1 MASIKVKLRAS
12 TDVHKEGTL
21 YYQVIHERVVRQ
33 IKTDYHICSIN
44 WNQKSEKIIDSAG
57 TEIRRE
63 ELRLIR
69 DKINWDVRKLKI
81 LVASLDSKDET
92 YTADD
97 VVALFREASEEKNT
111 VFEYIHKK
119 ILYLKRLGKIRTSE
133 THQSTL
139 NSFMRFRENQDLSFD
154 HMDAELMELYEAYL
168 KNRKIKRNSSSF
180 YMRILHT
187 VYNQAVEEGLT
198 TQKEPFKR
206 VYTGID
212 KTVKRAISMKELK
225 RIKELDLSGNKKL
238 DYARDMF
245 LMSFYM
251 RGMSFIDM
259 AYLRKK
265 DLASGIITY
274 CRRKTGQQLIIQWE
288 KHMQTTLA
296 KYEIPSTQYL
306 LPIIER
312 EDGTERR
319 QYQNKML
326 MINRKLKEIGEMAN
340 ISIPLSLYCARHSW
354 ASIARGKNIPLSVIS
369 EGMGHDSEVTTQIYL
384 ASIKTSVVDQANSK
398 ILKDL

>member
-1 MASIKVKLRAS
+1 MASIKVKFRAS
-12 TDVHKEGTL
+12 TDIHKEGTL

-119 ILYLKRLGKIRTSE
+119 ILHLKRLGKIRTSE

-238 DYARDMF
+238 DYARDIF

-274 CRRKTGQQLIIQWE
+274 CRRKTGQQLTIQWE
-288 KHMQTTLA
+288 QHMQTTLA

>member
-1 MASIKVKLRAS
+1 MASIKVKFRAS

-33 IKTDYHICSIN
+33 IKTDYHIYSIN
-44 WNQKSEKIIDSAG
+44 WNQKSEKIIDSVG

-81 LVASLDSKDET
+81 LVASLDNKDEA

-97 VVALFREASEEKNT
+97 VVNLFREAPKEENT

-119 ILYLKRLGKIRTSE
+119 ILHLKRLGKIRTSE

-154 HMDAELMELYEAYL
+154 RMDAELMELYEAYL

-265 DLASGIITY
+265 DLASGVITY
-274 CRRKTGQQLIIQWE
+274 CRRKTGQQLTIQWE

-296 KYEIPSTQYL
+296 KYETPSTQYL
-306 LPIIER
+306 LPIIEH

-326 MINRKLKEIGEMAN
+326 IINRKLKEIGEMAN

-384 ASIKTSVVDQANSK
+384 TSIKTSVVDQANSK

>member
-1 MASIKVKLRAS
+1 MASIKVKFRAS

-119 ILYLKRLGKIRTSE
+119 ILHLKRLGKIRTSE

-139 NSFMRFRENQDLSFD
+139 NSFMRFRENMDLSFD
-154 HMDAELMELYEAYL
+154 RMDAELMELYEAYL
-168 KNRKIKRNSSSF
+168 KNRKINRNSSSF

-212 KTVKRAISMKELK
+212 KTVKRAISMKERK

-245 LMSFYM
+245 MMSFYM

-274 CRRKTGQQLIIQWE
+274 CRRKTGQ
-288 KHMQTTLA
+288 
-296 KYEIPSTQYL
+296 
-306 LPIIER
+306 
-312 EDGTERR
+312 
-319 QYQNKML
+319 
-326 MINRKLKEIGEMAN
+326 
-340 ISIPLSLYCARHSW
+340 
-354 ASIARGKNIPLSVIS
+354 
-369 EGMGHDSEVTTQIYL
+369 
-384 ASIKTSVVDQANSK
+384 
-398 ILKDL
+398 

>member
-81 LVASLDSKDET
+81 FVASLDSKDEA

-119 ILYLKRLGKIRTSE
+119 ILHLKRLGKIRTSE

-139 NSFMRFRENQDLSFD
+139 NSFMRFRENMDLSFD
-154 HMDAELMELYEAYL
+154 RMDAELMELYEAYL

-265 DLASGIITY
+265 DLASGVITY
-274 CRRKTGQQLIIQWE
+274 CRRKTGQQLSIQWE

-296 KYEIPSTQYL
+296 KYETPSTQYL
-306 LPIIER
+306 LPIIEH

-384 ASIKTSVVDQANSK
+384 TSIKTSVVDQANSK

>member
-306 LPIIER
+306 LPVIER